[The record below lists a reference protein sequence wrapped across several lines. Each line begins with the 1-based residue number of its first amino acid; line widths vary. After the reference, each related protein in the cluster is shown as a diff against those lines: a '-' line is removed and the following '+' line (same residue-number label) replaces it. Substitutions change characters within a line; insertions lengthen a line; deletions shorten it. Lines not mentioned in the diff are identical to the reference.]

1 MMDNVMI
8 DIETFG
14 DKSNSVI
21 VSLGAIAFDI
31 ETGEMGDEF
40 YERIDIDS
48 CLKEGLKVTGSTL
61 KWWLV
66 QNEAARQEVAKGG
79 GSIREVLITFSKYLA
94 DTGVKNIMWSN
105 GLRFDISLLEDAYIK
120 VDQLVP
126 WEFRNERD
134 VRTLVAFAPEIKSRI
149 VNRWGAVLHNAKEDC
164 KLQITYCTEIYKK
177 LKIQ

>member
-1 MMDNVMI
+1 MMNNVMI

-14 DKSNSVI
+14 NKSNSVI

-48 CLKEGLKVTGSTL
+48 CLKEGLEVTGSTL

-79 GSIREVLITFSKYLA
+79 GTIREVLIAFAKYLA

-105 GLRFDISLLEDAYIK
+105 GLRFDISLLEDAYTKLDYI
-120 VDQLVP
+120 VP
-126 WEFRNERD
+126 WEFRDERD
-134 VRTLVAFAPEIKSRI
+134 VRTLVAFAPHIKNKI
-149 VNRWGAVLHNAKEDC
+149 VSEWDGTLHNAKDDC
-164 KLQITYCTEIYKK
+164 KMQIKYCSEIYKK
-177 LKIQ
+177 LKL

>member
-21 VSLGAIAFDI
+21 VSLGAVAFDI

-66 QNEAARQEVAKGG
+66 QNEAARKEVAKGG
-79 GSIREVLITFSKYLA
+79 EELIGVLTRFARFISTVPNAK
-94 DTGVKNIMWSN
+94 VWSN